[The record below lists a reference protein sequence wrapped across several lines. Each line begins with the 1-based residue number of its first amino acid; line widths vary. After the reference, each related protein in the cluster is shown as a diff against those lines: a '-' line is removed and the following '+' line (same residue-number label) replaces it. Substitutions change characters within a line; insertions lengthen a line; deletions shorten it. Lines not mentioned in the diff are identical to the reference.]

1 MISPVTFWILAVIVI
16 GSALLVVTFKNIFHA
31 ALALVITF
39 LGVAGYY
46 LVLRADFL
54 AITQILIYAG
64 AIAVLILF
72 AILMTHR
79 VGEHKETVHN
89 SLKIMS
95 TLVIAPL
102 LALITVVVQITFP
115 LTTMM
120 PQQTGSELAKIGE
133 RLLISYALPF
143 EIISLIL
150 LAAMIGAIIVGREE
164 WK

>member
-1 MISPVTFWILAVIVI
+1 MIGPVTFWILAVIVV

-31 ALALVITF
+31 GLALVVTF

-46 LVLRADFL
+46 LALRADFL

-95 TLVIAPL
+95 MLVIAPL

-115 LTTMM
+115 RTTMM
-120 PQQTGSELAKIGE
+120 PQQTGPQLAKIGE

-164 WK
+164 GK